1 MLGASSSGG
10 PRGAG
15 KMLQVLVLKIEDPGC
30 FWVVIKGCSPFLD
43 HEVDYQKLNSAMND
57 FYNSICQ
64 DIEIK
69 PLMLEEG
76 QVCVVYCQELKCW
89 CRAVIK
95 SIVSSA
101 DHYLAGCFLVDF
113 ARYIPV
119 KSKNIRVA
127 VAAFMQLPYRAKKFR
142 LYCTKPA
149 TLHID
154 FCEDSSEIAPAK
166 KWDSAAV
173 QYFQNLLKAAT
184 QVEAKLCAV
193 EEDTF
198 EVYLYVTIKNEKVCV
213 NDDLVAKN
221 FAYYISPME
230 NKNLDALEKPRLNM
244 KSASFSNKLNPA
256 LTLWPMFL
264 QRKDSQGMENSHDLT
279 LLAKSLQHPWPN
291 GVGDLRPTAGL
302 LGKTIKCNADSL
314 SSPKKT
320 PEKNQQCISLKD
332 VNKYVKSSV
341 YWPSKR
347 GITIYA
353 DPDTPAA
360 SASYQKP
367 PAKPLRLAE
376 KREHNEKNGCVKLL
390 QFLNPDPL
398 RADGISDLQQLQ
410 KLKSGSRQPLV
421 VLRNKIQPCLSIDT
435 APLSADLR
443 KALQRNKFPGPSHTE
458 SYSWPPIAR
467 GCDVVVVSHCG
478 NDPLLYLPPL
488 LTILQTGACYKSLPS
503 RNGPLAVIVCPGWKK
518 AQFIFALLGD
528 YSTSSRPLHPMLL
541 TVGLHKDEAKNL
553 KLPRGCDVIITTPH
567 SLLRLLQYQSLLFLR
582 LCHLVLDEVEV
593 LFSEAN
599 EQMFAI
605 LDNFKKNI
613 DIEERESAP
622 HQIVAVGVHWDRHTE
637 QLIREFMNDPYVVI
651 TAMEEAA
658 LYGDVQQVVH
668 LCLECEKTS
677 TLLQTLDFIP
687 SQAQKT
693 LIFTCSVAETEV
705 VCKVVESSS
714 IFCLK
719 MHKEMAF
726 NFKSVLEQ
734 WKKKLSYGSHIV
746 LALTDDCVP
755 LLAITDATCVIHFS
769 FPSSPRIFGGR
780 LYCMSD
786 HFQSLTEQGSPAEQG
801 DKKTKSVLLLTER
814 NACHAVGVLH
824 YLERADA
831 KIPSELY
838 EFTAGILEAKEDKK
852 ARRPL
857 CPYLKAFGFCKN
869 ERICPDRHHVN
880 PEVDMP
886 RRLSNQA
893 LPMLGYIKIIPFY
906 ILNAT
911 NYFGRIVGK
920 HVDLYATL
928 NAEMKEYFEDST
940 DKTTIEKVE
949 KFGLYGLA
957 EKTVFHRVQVLEVS
971 RKEDTWAPDNVLVKF
986 IDEGRT
992 GLVTGDQ
999 LLQLPERFHTLPPQ
1013 AVEFIVCRVKPAD
1026 NEIEWNPKV
1035 TRYIHHKITGK
1046 LHDAK
1051 VMLALGNTVWVDPMV
1066 HITKLSNL
1074 KTSVIDYNIRA
1085 EILSTGMGIDNSE
1098 HIEQLKKLCKG
1109 ANMPAFEDGPRQTLN
1124 REEGTLTR
1132 AANEGNLDVKL
1143 GAAPGAGLVGPC
1155 GHCKGWA
1162 PALRTWSRERV
1173 LGREWLNQN
1182 ILGSC
1187 VENGLEM
1194 GAKPVPRVRD
1204 RVTEAGARARGAA
1217 DRREPVA
1224 LGARQQVLVLKAGLL
1239 DDAPEDFLGIYGVMW
1254 VDPLLC
1260 AGSRGHCGAQS
1271 WLACLPSQM
1280 GHELW
1285 AGLTRGGRHF
1295 EALCRWPPSL
1305 FLLGSL
1311 CREPDFGCL
1320 PASEL
1325 PPPLRSRMPSSAED
1339 GACLQSTRQEDTGSE
1354 RGADSETNSENEK
1367 HETSSENTGDASI
1380 NKTTAPLK
1388 SFHPQIKW
1396 FQKEDAVILK
1406 IKIRNVKDYKCKYFR
1421 DRVVFSAWVGEKFY
1435 LADME
1440 LQANIIKDD
1449 CKCVIEHDEPVI
1461 TLAKERREPWR
1472 GLLRQR
1478 NPNVAFDFDHWED
1491 CEEDKDSH
1499 FSKVVNSKNLPRKA
1513 AQLIDTSDESSEED
1527 ESESE

>member
-1109 ANMPAFEDGPRQTLN
+1109 ANMPAFEDGPRQTL
-1124 REEGTLTR
+1124 
-1132 AANEGNLDVKL
+1132 
-1143 GAAPGAGLVGPC
+1143 
-1155 GHCKGWA
+1155 
-1162 PALRTWSRERV
+1162 
-1173 LGREWLNQN
+1173 
-1182 ILGSC
+1182 
-1187 VENGLEM
+1187 
-1194 GAKPVPRVRD
+1194 
-1204 RVTEAGARARGAA
+1204 
-1217 DRREPVA
+1217 
-1224 LGARQQVLVLKAGLL
+1224 
-1239 DDAPEDFLGIYGVMW
+1239 
-1254 VDPLLC
+1254 
-1260 AGSRGHCGAQS
+1260 
-1271 WLACLPSQM
+1271 
-1280 GHELW
+1280 
-1285 AGLTRGGRHF
+1285 
-1295 EALCRWPPSL
+1295 
-1305 FLLGSL
+1305 
-1311 CREPDFGCL
+1311 
-1320 PASEL
+1320 
-1325 PPPLRSRMPSSAED
+1325 MPSSAED